1 MNKVFVYGTLMEGF
15 GNHRLLEGNYKSK
28 QDAYTFGTLYL
39 GRIPYLKL
47 EDDNIVEGELYE
59 LEEDILEDIL
69 KQLDSLEGHPRVYK
83 RKLIKV
89 FTEDGKNATK
99 HQAWAYEYQGRPYNM
114 TTGHSYKIYKEGL
127 K

>member
-1 MNKVFVYGTLMEGF
+1 MEEYSLKVEKKDQGQRIDKFLAAEFKDLSRSFIQKLIKKGYSIELSFYGDAPEGYE
-15 GNHRLLEGNYKSK
+15 HYKK
-28 QDAYTFGTLYL
+28 
-39 GRIPYLKL
+39 
-47 EDDNIVEGELYE
+47 
-59 LEEDILEDIL
+59 
-69 KQLDSLEGHPRVYK
+69 
-83 RKLIKV
+83 KLIKV

>member
-15 GNHRLLEGNYKSK
+15 GNHHLLEGNYISK

-39 GRIPYLKL
+39 GRIPYLKF

-59 LEEDILEDIL
+59 LKEDILEKIIN
-69 KQLDSLEGHPRVYK
+69 KLDSLEGHPRVYK
-83 RKLIKV
+83 RKLINV
-89 FTEDGKNATK
+89 FTDDGQHATK
-99 HQAWAYEYQGRPYNM
+99 HKAWVYEYQGRPYNM
-114 TTGHSYKIYKEGL
+114 PIGHSYKDYRKGL